1 MLKFRSIE
9 IENFVLFDRIVIEP
23 STDPNRP
30 LTVVRA
36 ENGSGKTTL
45 LRAIRWGMY
54 GENGLPGQRQRFPIQ
69 PPRWQPRDGAVR
81 SEVAIEFETDGST
94 RHNRQGRPTIT
105 AYRLTRSVTTMP
117 REGADGRGPDFHRIG
132 ENSQL
137 MVKGVDGQWEPHAA
151 GVKAVVEQLLPFGLQ
166 DFFVMDADE
175 AADFVGGSENKVMAH
190 DDVVRKTTTAV
201 HSLLGIDVFR
211 SAARRTGRI
220 ARDFGA
226 LATKAVGDA
235 NLDALQQEYETLVKQ
250 HDDLQSKTD
259 DYRSR
264 KAELEDRLADVNDD
278 LLAEAKHAGA
288 AEQLVERRAEIRDRH
303 KVVARQHRDTSIA
316 LAGLLESS
324 ELLASLSTRSI
335 EKVKSILAPLHE
347 EGHIPLAHLHFV
359 RGLLRNGT
367 CICGVDLSNDE
378 QATHNIE
385 QRMRE
390 SEAKQ
395 DRANYLAQLY
405 EICQDLHGLA
415 ERDAW
420 DDDRDALVCKLD
432 GLERDLS
439 TLDNVKRDI
448 DRDLDQIDHAKIGIL
463 RDQAAA
469 VTTQIEKTDRGLAA
483 GEQELPKLEKQ
494 IDSIKKK
501 LDQRRRSVAAARDHQ
516 VAQLLADFVTEVLTK
531 AYGTIQVA
539 QVGELSHRMNQLFH
553 QMAANASDEDLGQVQ
568 HDKATLRMIAEV
580 GLRPAEGKPGDYEI
594 YALNSRGRS
603 MPPIEING
611 ASRRVLALSFVLAL
625 CRESGTDAPLVAD
638 SMLNFMSGAVR
649 RNTLRITAQNARQPI
664 LLLTSSDM
672 EAASEV
678 EAVDQYAGATYTLTP
693 QWEAGVGS
701 KEGDVMRET
710 TPGLVSVLCLC
721 GPRQYCEVC
730 ERIGQSDRPDWSRRA
745 DGGVA

>member
-23 STDPNRP
+23 STDSNRP

-69 PPRWQPRDGAVR
+69 PPRWQPRDGEIR
-81 SEVAIEFETDGST
+81 TEVAIEFETDGST

-105 AYRLTRSVTTMP
+105 AYRLSRSVITAP
-117 REGADGRGPDFHRIG
+117 KKDADARGPDFYRIG
-132 ENSQL
+132 EVSQL
-137 MVKGVDGQWEPHAA
+137 MVQGVDGHWEPHTA
-151 GVKAVVEQLLPFGLQ
+151 GVQDVVEQLLPFGLQ

-175 AADFVGGSENKVMAH
+175 AADFVGGSENKVVAH
-190 DDVVRKTTTAV
+190 DEVVQKTTTAV

-211 SAARRTGRI
+211 GAASRTRKI
-220 ARDFGA
+220 AREFGA

-250 HDDLQSKTD
+250 HDELQSKTHGN
-259 DYRSR
+259 RSH
-264 KAELEDRLADVNDD
+264 KAELEDQLAGVNDD

-288 AEQLVERRAEIRDRH
+288 AQQLVERRVENRKRH
-303 KVVARQHRDTSIA
+303 GVVVRQHRDTSVA

-324 ELLASLSTRSI
+324 ELLAALATRSI
-335 EKVKSILAPLHE
+335 ENVQEILAPLHD

-359 RGLLRNGT
+359 RGLVRSG
-367 CICGVDLSNDE
+367 ICVCGRDLSDNDE
-378 QATHNIE
+378 AKQNVE
-385 QRMRE
+385 QRIRE
-390 SEAKQ
+390 SETKQ
-395 DRANYLAQLY
+395 GRANYLAQLY
-405 EICQDLHGLA
+405 EVCQDLHGLA
-415 ERDAW
+415 ERDSW
-420 DDDRDALVCKLD
+420 DDERGELVRRLD
-432 GLERDLS
+432 GFERELS
-439 TLDNVKRDI
+439 SLDTVSRSI
-448 DRDLDQIDHAKIGIL
+448 DRDLEQIDHAKIGVL
-463 RDQAAA
+463 RDHAAA
-469 VTTQIEKTDRGLAA
+469 IAKQIENTDRDLAA
-483 GEQELPKLEKQ
+483 GEQELPRLAAK

-516 VAQLLADFVTEVLTK
+516 VAQWLADSVTDVLTR
-531 AYGTIQVA
+531 AYETIQVA
-539 QVGELSHRMNQLFH
+539 QVCELSRRMNQLFH
-553 QMAANASDEDLGQVQ
+553 QMAANASDEDLGRVQ

-580 GLRPAEGKPGDYEI
+580 GLRPAEGEPGDYEI

-664 LLLTSSDM
+664 LLLTNSDL

-693 QWEAGVGS
+693 QWEAGVGA
-701 KEGDVMRET
+701 KEGDVVRET
-710 TPGLVSVLCLC
+710 EPGLVSLLCLC

-730 ERIGQSDRPDWSRRA
+730 ERVGQAERPDWTRRA
-745 DGGVA
+745 DGDVR

>member
-9 IENFVLFDRIVIEP
+9 IENFVLFDRIVLEP

-54 GENGLPGQRQRFPIQ
+54 GEDGLPGQRQRFPIQ
-69 PPRWQPRDGAVR
+69 PPRWRPRDGEVR
-81 SEVAIEFETDGST
+81 TEVAIEFETDGST

-105 AYRLTRSVTTMP
+105 AYRLSRSVTTMP
-117 REGADGRGPDFHRIG
+117 KKNADARGPDFHRIG

-137 MVKGVDGQWEPHAA
+137 MVQAVDGRWEPHTA

-190 DDVVRKTTTAV
+190 DEVVRKTTTAV

-211 SAARRTGRI
+211 GAAGRTRKI

-235 NLDALQQEYETLVKQ
+235 DLDALQEEYETLVKQ
-250 HDDLQSKTD
+250 HDDLQGKTD
-259 DYRSR
+259 ACRSH
-264 KAELEDRLADVNDD
+264 KAELENQLADVNDD

-288 AEQLVERRAEIRDRH
+288 AQQLVERRAENRERH
-303 KVVARQHRDTSIA
+303 SVVARQHRDTSVA

-324 ELLASLSTRSI
+324 ELLASLSARSI
-335 EKVKSILAPLHE
+335 EKVESILAPLHE
-347 EGHIPLAHLHFV
+347 GGHIPLAHIHFV
-359 RGLLRNGT
+359 RGLVRNGT
-367 CICGVDLSNDE
+367 CVCGADLSNDE
-378 QATHNIE
+378 QAKKNIE
-385 QRMRE
+385 QRIRE
-390 SEAKQ
+390 SERKQ

-405 EICQDLHGLA
+405 EVCQDLHGLA
-415 ERDAW
+415 ERGAW
-420 DDDRDALVCKLD
+420 DDDRDELVRRLD
-432 GLERDLS
+432 GFARDLS
-439 TLDNVKRDI
+439 RLDNVKREI
-448 DRDLDQIDHAKIGIL
+448 DRDLDQIDHAKIGVL
-463 RDQAAA
+463 RDEAAA
-469 VTTQIEKTDRGLAA
+469 ITKQIGSTDRDLAA
-483 GEQELPKLEKQ
+483 GEQELPKLATQ
-494 IDSIKKK
+494 IGSIKKK
-501 LDQRRRSVAAARDHQ
+501 LDQRRRSVTAARDHQ
-516 VAQLLADFVTEVLTK
+516 VAQLFADSVTDVLTR
-531 AYGTIQVA
+531 AYETIQVA
-539 QVGELSHRMNQLFH
+539 QVRELSHRMNQLFH
-553 QMAANASDEDLGQVQ
+553 QMAANASDEDLGHVER
-568 HDKATLRMIAEV
+568 DKATLRMIAEV
-580 GLRPAEGKPGDYEI
+580 GLRAAEGKPGDYEI
-594 YALNSRGRS
+594 YALNSRGRP

-664 LLLTSSDM
+664 LLLTNSDM

-693 QWEAGVGS
+693 QWEAGVGA
-701 KEGDVMRET
+701 KDGDVVRET
-710 TPGLVSVLCLC
+710 EPGLVSLLCSC
-721 GPRQYCEVC
+721 GPRQYCTVC
-730 ERIGQSDRPDWSRRA
+730 ERVGQSVRPDWTRRA
-745 DGGVA
+745 DGDVL

>member
-54 GENGLPGQRQRFPIQ
+54 GEDGLPGQRQRFPIQ
-69 PPRWQPRDGAVR
+69 PPRWRPRDGDVR
-81 SEVAIEFETDGST
+81 TEVALEFETDGST
-94 RHNRQGRPTIT
+94 RHNRQGRPTVT
-105 AYRLTRSVTTMP
+105 AYRLTRSVTTIP
-117 REGADGRGPDFHRIG
+117 KKDADARGPDFHRIG
-132 ENSQL
+132 EQSQL
-137 MVKGVDGQWEPHAA
+137 MVQGVDGHWEPHTA

-175 AADFVGGSENKVMAH
+175 AADFVGGSENKIMTH
-190 DDVVRKTTTAV
+190 DEVVQKTTTAV

-211 SAARRTGRI
+211 SAARRTKGI

-259 DYRSR
+259 DYRSH
-264 KAELEDRLADVNDD
+264 KAELGDRLAGVNDD
-278 LLAEAKHAGA
+278 LLAEAKNAGA
-288 AEQLVERRAEIRDRH
+288 AQQLVERRTENRARH
-303 KVVARQHRDTSIA
+303 KLVARQHRDTSVA

-324 ELLASLSTRSI
+324 ELLASLSARSI
-335 EKVKSILAPLHE
+335 RRVESILAPLHE
-347 EGHIPLAHLHFV
+347 EGNIPLAHLHFV
-359 RGLLRNGT
+359 RGLVRAGT
-367 CICGVDLSNDE
+367 CVCGADLSNDKE
-378 QATHNIE
+378 ATENVEERI
-385 QRMRE
+385 RE

-395 DRANYLAQLY
+395 GRANYLAQLY
-405 EICQDLHGLA
+405 EVCQDLHGLA
-415 ERDAW
+415 ERGAW
-420 DDDRDALVCKLD
+420 DDDRDELVRRLD
-432 GLERDLS
+432 GFERDLS
-439 TLDNVKRDI
+439 NLDNVKRDI
-448 DRDLDQIDHAKIGIL
+448 DRDLDQIDHAKIRVL
-463 RDQAAA
+463 RDEAAA
-469 VTTQIEKTDRGLAA
+469 IAKQMENTDRDLTAGERELPSLAA
-483 GEQELPKLEKQ
+483 Q

-501 LDQRRRSVAAARDHQ
+501 LDQRRRSVTAARDHQ
-516 VAQLLADFVTEVLTK
+516 VAQFLADTVTDVLTR
-531 AYGTIQVA
+531 AYETIQVA
-539 QVGELSHRMNQLFH
+539 QVRELSRRMNQLFH

-625 CRESGTDAPLVAD
+625 CRESRTDAPLVAD

-664 LLLTSSDM
+664 LLLTNSDM

-678 EAVDQYAGATYTLTP
+678 EAVDQYGGATYTLTP
-693 QWEAGVGS
+693 QWEAGVGA
-701 KEGDVMRET
+701 KDGDVMRET
-710 TPGLVSVLCLC
+710 EPGLVSLLCVC
-721 GPRQYCEVC
+721 GPRQYCDVC
-730 ERIGQSDRPDWSRRA
+730 ERVGQSDRPDWTYRA
-745 DGGVA
+745 DGEVP